1 MSPITIPFL
10 RRPYQD
16 NRVIL
21 TVDGTTRI
29 TDIPDIEEMLSTDG
43 HARMKPDGYFR
54 LSKSGNTIYAELP
67 DVKTKPLTSQCTQMW
82 KLADYLADICM
93 SILGKPP
100 EGYEISLTSAT
111 EARLQKAIDQRA
123 GYNQDAYKRAR
134 QSELEAYA

>member
-43 HARMKPDGYFR
+43 YARMKPDGYFR

-67 DVKTKPLTSQCTQMW
+67 AAKIRFPYSVFVGMLKSQ
-82 KLADYLADICM
+82 
-93 SILGKPP
+93 
-100 EGYEISLTSAT
+100 
-111 EARLQKAIDQRA
+111 A
-123 GYNQDAYKRAR
+123 GDAVG
-134 QSELEAYA
+134 AYCDGVTA

>member
-21 TVDGTTRI
+21 TVDGQTRI

-43 HARMKPDGYFR
+43 YARMKPDGYFR

-67 DVKTKPLTSQCTQMW
+67 GVKIRFPYSVFVGML
-82 KLADYLADICM
+82 
-93 SILGKPP
+93 
-100 EGYEISLTSAT
+100 
-111 EARLQKAIDQRA
+111 KAQA
-123 GYNQDAYKRAR
+123 GDAVG
-134 QSELEAYA
+134 AYCDGVTV